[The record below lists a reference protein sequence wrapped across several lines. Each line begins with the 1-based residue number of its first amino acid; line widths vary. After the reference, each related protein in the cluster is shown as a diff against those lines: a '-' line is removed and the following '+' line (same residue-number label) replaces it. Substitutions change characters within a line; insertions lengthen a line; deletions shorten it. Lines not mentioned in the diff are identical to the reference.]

1 MRTSFFAPETPT
13 AETLKKDVRILA
25 DDTLKVARQQVVDP
39 TVEAARRAS
48 AYARDAVQQ
57 TRDRLSKQVS
67 QAERY
72 AAAQYDQ
79 TTGWVQAHPLKSIGF
94 AVVVG
99 IVISGLLGLSS
110 RR

>member
-1 MRTSFFAPETPT
+1 MRTSFFAPESPT

-25 DDTLKVARQQVVDP
+25 DDTLKVARQQVGDP
-39 TVEAARRAS
+39 TLEAARRAS
-48 AYARDAVQQ
+48 AYARDAMQH
-57 TRDRLSKQVS
+57 TRDRLSRQVS

-79 TTGWVQAHPLKSIGF
+79 TTGWVLAHPLKSLGV

-99 IVISGLLGLSS
+99 IAISSLLGLSS
-110 RR
+110 KR

>member
-39 TVEAARRAS
+39 TLEAARRAS

-57 TRDRLSKQVS
+57 TRDRLSQQVS

-72 AAAQYDQ
+72 AAAQYDH
-79 TTGWVQAHPLKSIGF
+79 TAGWVLAHPLKSIGVAF
-94 AVVVG
+94 VVG
-99 IVISGLLGLSS
+99 IAISGLLGLSS
-110 RR
+110 KR

>member
-1 MRTSFFAPETPT
+1 MRTPFFAPEIPT

-25 DDTLKVARQQVVDP
+25 DDTMKVARQQVVDP

-48 AYARDAVQQ
+48 AYARDAMQQ
-57 TRDRLSKQVS
+57 TRDRLSRQVS

-79 TTGWVQAHPLKSIGF
+79 TADWVLAHPLKSIGVAF
-94 AVVVG
+94 AVG
-99 IVISGLLGLSS
+99 MTISGLLRVFSK
-110 RR
+110 R